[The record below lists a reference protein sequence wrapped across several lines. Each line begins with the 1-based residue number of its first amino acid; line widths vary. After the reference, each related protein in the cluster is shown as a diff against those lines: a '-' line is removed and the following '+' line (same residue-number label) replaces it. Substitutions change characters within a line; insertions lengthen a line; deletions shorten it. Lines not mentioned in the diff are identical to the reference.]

1 MQLIKKMMHEKFQM
15 SSMGD
20 LTFFIGLQVKQ
31 KQDGIFITQ
40 DKYVAKILKK
50 YRFSEVKN
58 ASTLMETQKPLL
70 KDKDGEEVDVYFH
83 RSMIG
88 SLKYLTSSR
97 PNIIFVVCACA
108 RYQVN
113 PKATVKAK
121 TINGEVQLQA
131 LVDGKKVIITESTI
145 RRGLQLEDT
154 EGVDCLPN
162 ATIFEQLT
170 LMRHEKIL
178 EKLTFYKAFFSP
190 QWKFLIHTI
199 LQCISAK
206 TTTWNKFSSTMAYA
220 VICLA
225 TNHKFNFS
233 KYIFESIMKNL
244 DNVNKFLM
252 YLRFVQVFLNKQ
264 LEGMSNHNRIYA
276 TPSHTKKIFRN
287 MKRVGKGFSGWET
300 PLFPTMMVQAQEEMG
315 EEHVIDEAVN
325 EEMDDSLERA
335 AATAI
340 SLDAKVESSDEDEG
354 LGEEDASKHRRI
366 SDIDADEGITLVSTH
381 DDTKMFDAD
390 QDLHGEEVFVTKQNE
405 NVVEKEVDVAQ
416 VQVST
421 AVTTPTISIDKATLD
436 QALTELKHANL
447 RPRLKGYYQLAK
459 RLQVEEQQEL
469 NNEEKATLFMQL
481 LEKRRKFFEAKRAEE
496 KRNKPPIQAQQKKC
510 MMFDRAFK
518 RVNTFV
524 NFKTE
529 LVKESFKKAE
539 VVVTE
544 GSSKRAGEELEQE
557 NAKKQKIDD
566 DKEKLS

>member
-1 MQLIKKMMHEKFQM
+1 
-15 SSMGD
+15 
-20 LTFFIGLQVKQ
+20 
-31 KQDGIFITQ
+31 
-40 DKYVAKILKK
+40 
-50 YRFSEVKN
+50 
-58 ASTLMETQKPLL
+58 
-70 KDKDGEEVDVYFH
+70 
-83 RSMIG
+83 
-88 SLKYLTSSR
+88 
-97 PNIIFVVCACA
+97 
-108 RYQVN
+108 
-113 PKATVKAK
+113 
-121 TINGEVQLQA
+121 
-131 LVDGKKVIITESTI
+131 
-145 RRGLQLEDT
+145 
-154 EGVDCLPN
+154 
-162 ATIFEQLT
+162 
-170 LMRHEKIL
+170 
-178 EKLTFYKAFFSP
+178 
-190 QWKFLIHTI
+190 
-199 LQCISAK
+199 
-206 TTTWNKFSSTMAYA
+206 
-220 VICLA
+220 
-225 TNHKFNFS
+225 
-233 KYIFESIMKNL
+233 
-244 DNVNKFLM
+244 
-252 YLRFVQVFLNKQ
+252 
-264 LEGMSNHNRIYA
+264 
-276 TPSHTKKIFRN
+276 
-287 MKRVGKGFSGWET
+287 
-300 PLFPTMMVQAQEEMG
+300 MG

-544 GSSKRAGEELEQE
+544 GEEGVAIDAIPLAVKPPSIVDWKIIKEGKKTYYQIIRADGSSKMYLVFSHMLKDFDREDVETLWKMVKAKHGSTRPEEGYERVL
-557 NAKKQKIDD
+557 
-566 DKEKLS
+566 